1 MIEARHLTK
10 RYGKTVAV
18 DQPVPLAQ
26 RPRAFTWARIAGL
39 LVTIVLL
46 TGLIYVGASSSSGT
60 VSVPQGAHAGQLTM
74 HPCTYPRRLPRRL
87 RDARRARGPGRPP
100 VAPDRA
106 AGDPDPGSLI
116 PPAGADLRP
125 QRRPG
130 RDQHDVPPSE
140 PPGRPARCRHG
151 RLPRRRRLFGAELS
165 RGDGG
170 AGELRRLPRQSVA
183 ERVLP
188 GLRLVREAP

>member
-1 MIEARHLTK
+1 MAQRGSTKGRTMIEEINPTK
-10 RYGKTVAV
+10 RDGKTVAV
-18 DQPVPLAQ
+18 DQPIPPPQ
-26 RPRAFTWARIAGL
+26 RPRAFTWARIVALVVIGVMLFGL
-39 LVTIVLL
+39 TYI
-46 TGLIYVGASSSSGT
+46 GFAPGDAA

-74 HPCTYPRRLPRRL
+74 HPCTYAAEKGAMPRRL
-87 RDARRARGPGRPP
+87 RNARRAREPGRPP

-106 AGDPDPGSLI
+106 AGNPDPGSLI
-116 PPAGADLRP
+116 APVGANLP
-125 QRRPG
+125 SQRRPG

-170 AGELRRLPRQSVA
+170 ARELRTTSPKRR
-183 ERVLP
+183 
-188 GLRLVREAP
+188 

>member
-1 MIEARHLTK
+1 MIKARHLTK

-18 DQPVPLAQ
+18 DQPVALAQ

-39 LVTIVLL
+39 VVTIVLL
-46 TGLIYVGASSSSGT
+46 MGLVYVGASSSPGT

-74 HPCTYPRRLPRRL
+74 HPCTSGGYRADCGTLVVPEDRANPRSRLIALPVTRILARSSHPLAPIFVLNGGPGITNMTFPQASRL
-87 RDARRARGPGRPP
+87 R
-100 VAPDRA
+100 
-106 AGDPDPGSLI
+106 
-116 PPAGADLRP
+116 
-125 QRRPG
+125 
-130 RDQHDVPPSE
+130 
-140 PPGRPARCRHG
+140 RPARCRHG

-170 AGELRRLPRQSVA
+170 AGELRGLPRQSVA

-188 GLRLVREAP
+188 GLRLVREAA

>member
-1 MIEARHLTK
+1 MKAK
-10 RYGKTVAV
+10 RIYSPSRIVALV
-18 DQPVPLAQ
+18 VIGVMLFGLAYIGFA
-26 RPRAFTWARIAGL
+26 PGDAA
-39 LVTIVLL
+39 
-46 TGLIYVGASSSSGT
+46 

-74 HPCTYPRRLPRRL
+74 HPCTYATEKGAMPADCGTLVVPENRADPR
-87 RDARRARGPGRPP
+87 

-116 PPAGADLRP
+116 APVGANLP
-125 QRRPG
+125 SQRRPG
-130 RDQHDVPPSE
+130 RDQHDVSPSE

-170 AGELRRLPRQSVA
+170 AGELQTTSPKRR
-183 ERVLP
+183 
-188 GLRLVREAP
+188 